1 MNQKAMV
8 LYPFWLKKINSWH
21 YQDNEE
27 NWRFK
32 EMTEKISTAPIRQDQ
47 SSLEKPTMR
56 DHSLTFWK
64 ITLRPW
70 GIHATSTVTA
80 LIVSQQT

>member
-1 MNQKAMV
+1 
-8 LYPFWLKKINSWH
+8 
-21 YQDNEE
+21 
-27 NWRFK
+27 
-32 EMTEKISTAPIRQDQ
+32 MTGKISTTPVRQDE
-47 SSLEKPTMR
+47 SLLEKPTMR

-80 LIVSQQT
+80 LMVSQQT